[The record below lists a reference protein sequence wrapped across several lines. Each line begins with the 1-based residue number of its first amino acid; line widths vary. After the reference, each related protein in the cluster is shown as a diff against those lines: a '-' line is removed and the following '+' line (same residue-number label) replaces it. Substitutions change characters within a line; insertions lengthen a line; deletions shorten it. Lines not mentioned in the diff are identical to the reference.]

1 MRRGHVGSPRQWLC
15 FLMLLGMWVQ
25 ALVKHFVQTSHLVIN
40 NWYFRSILNVGF
52 AGLSPVNVSYPSWA
66 VWWCRW
72 GWPWGQRESE
82 RLPIRVSYNIPSL
95 HLFCIGHLFASQ
107 TPAHILISSFKGPA
121 PENCKLELRK
131 QVSSLPGAYLIC
143 KRQTCWEMPFKVNSW
158 NFITCAGLWTSPGQP
173 LLGCWIGYP
182 GAAAR
187 LPAQAD
193 PVSRSP
199 AGLDHLWCCLHG
211 RHTSSDNTDNSVWT
225 KRTSD
230 SSSNEQKWQCGGT
243 RWGGHPSRAPQSS
256 EEPCLGK
263 CWCRRGR
270 EPGQSH
276 WDAKWLGECH
286 VKDVQFAGKWKE
298 LFSQGTREALSQQN
312 CDNSHF
318 PTIFGVKDT
327 LDI

>member
-52 AGLSPVNVSYPSWA
+52 AGLSPANVSYPSWA

-82 RLPIRVSYNIPSL
+82 RPPITVSYNIPSL

-107 TPAHILISSFKGPA
+107 TPAHILVSSFKGPA

-173 LLGCWIGYP
+173 LLGCWIGHC

-193 PVSRSP
+193 PLLLPCRAGATSGAVCMDDTPALTTQTTLYGLSEHLTAAAMSRSGSAVAQGGVATPAEHPRAVRSP
-199 AGLDHLWCCLHG
+199 AWE
-211 RHTSSDNTDNSVWT
+211 SVDAGEGGSQVRAT
-225 KRTSD
+225 EMPSD
-230 SSSNEQKWQCGGT
+230 SVS
-243 RWGGHPSRAPQSS
+243 AM
-256 EEPCLGK
+256 
-263 CWCRRGR
+263 
-270 EPGQSH
+270 
-276 WDAKWLGECH
+276 
-286 VKDVQFAGKWKE
+286 
-298 LFSQGTREALSQQN
+298 
-312 CDNSHF
+312 
-318 PTIFGVKDT
+318 
-327 LDI
+327 